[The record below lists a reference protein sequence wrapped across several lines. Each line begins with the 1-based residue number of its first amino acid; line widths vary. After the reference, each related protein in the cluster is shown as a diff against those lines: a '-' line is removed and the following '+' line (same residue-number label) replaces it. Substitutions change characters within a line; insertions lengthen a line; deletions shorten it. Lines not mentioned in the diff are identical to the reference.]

1 MESSKGRKQNEE
13 AERLARRN
21 ERNNKIQGVKNTD
34 DFRNNMMGSKKEAE
48 LFLKNGNDTEVTKQ
62 RYRLFNK

>member
-1 MESSKGRKQNEE
+1 MESTNMESRKRRRQNEE

-21 ERNNKIQGVKNTD
+21 KRSNKIQGVKNTD

-48 LFLKNGNDTEVTKQ
+48 LFLKNGNDTEVMQT
-62 RYRLFNK
+62 N

>member
-21 ERNNKIQGVKNTD
+21 ERNNKIQGAKNTD
-34 DFRNNMMGSKKEAE
+34 DFRNNTMGSNKEAE
-48 LFLKNGNDTEVTKQ
+48 LFLKNGNDTEVMQTKV
-62 RYRLFNK
+62 